1 MQSTD
6 PKRREDHGVV
16 DEGLTIKMLEDL
28 YQSGMIGVGEKKNTL
43 RVLIMSW
50 NQFQVMYGVNG
61 ERLRADYMVCD
72 VNGCAQIQPK
82 SKED

>member
-28 YQSGMIGVGEKKNTL
+28 YQSVMIGVGEKKKHAACINH
-43 RVLIMSW
+43 
-50 NQFQVMYGVNG
+50 VMEPIPSHVW
-61 ERLRADYMVCD
+61 R
-72 VNGCAQIQPK
+72 QW
-82 SKED
+82 